1 MPKTPLDIEVFKGET
16 RRYRSILHR
25 ADGVEVELDGGAYNR
40 LGERELPHDIAHLI
54 VEDELGLD
62 RGVWGV
68 LAAGGLFRG
77 ASVRAGRQKPH
88 AARRGREIVAAAT
101 EQLNQAEMLVRVVC
115 DAAGAG
121 NVDLRARTG
130 ERWWSETVTEAAVT
144 RALDRLGRAAEDW
157 AAVRQPRSARCALS
171 SWRGRRQ
178 RPGRGRVRRG
188 ACRTWPN
195 RR

>member
-1 MPKTPLDIEVFKGET
+1 MPKTPLDIEVFKGAT

-88 AARRGREIVAAAT
+88 AAQRGREVVAASV

-121 NVDLRARTG
+121 SVDVRARTG
-130 ERWWSETVTEAAVT
+130 ERWWSETVTEAAVA
-144 RALDRLGRAAEDW
+144 RAFERLGTAAGDW
-157 AAVRQPRSARCALS
+157 AELE
-171 SWRGRRQ
+171 
-178 RPGRGRVRRG
+178 PGGMLRF
-188 ACRTWPN
+188 TWPVCI

>member
-1 MPKTPLDIEVFKGET
+1 VGSAGRLRPMALAVEVHKGPT

-25 ADGVEVELDGGAYNR
+25 ADG
-40 LGERELPHDIAHLI
+40 

-88 AARRGREIVAAAT
+88 AARRGREVVAASV

-115 DAAGAG
+115 NAAGSGTAG
-121 NVDLRARTG
+121 LRARTG
-130 ERWWSETVTEAAVT
+130 ERWWSETLTEAAVT
-144 RALDRLGRAAEDW
+144 RAIDRLGRAANDW
-157 AAVRQPRSARCALS
+157 AALAPGGSLRFT
-171 SWRGRRQ
+171 WRGRTSTAA
-178 RPGRGRVRRG
+178 G
-188 ACRTWPN
+188 
-195 RR
+195 